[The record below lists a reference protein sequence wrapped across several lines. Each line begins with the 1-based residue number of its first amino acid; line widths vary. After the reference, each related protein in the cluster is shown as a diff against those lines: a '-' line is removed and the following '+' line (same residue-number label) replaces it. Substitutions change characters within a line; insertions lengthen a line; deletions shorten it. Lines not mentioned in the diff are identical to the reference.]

1 MKKQIHPDYRNVI
14 FRDTTCDF
22 EILIG
27 SCVKTTEKG
36 KWKDGKEYP
45 LHRVEISSASH
56 PFFAGT
62 DKILDSEGRVEKF
75 NRKFKLKS

>member
-1 MKKQIHPDYRNVI
+1 MKKQIHPDYRDVI

-27 SCVKTTEKG
+27 SSVKTTEKG

-75 NRKFKLKS
+75 NRKFKLKN